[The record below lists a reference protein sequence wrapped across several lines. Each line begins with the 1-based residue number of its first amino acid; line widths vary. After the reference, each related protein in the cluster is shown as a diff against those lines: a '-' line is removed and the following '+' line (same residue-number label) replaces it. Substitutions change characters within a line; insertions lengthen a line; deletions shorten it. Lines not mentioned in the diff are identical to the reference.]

1 MEPWN
6 FSFKSF
12 GRVLDRNSVTVI
24 SDFHVFS
31 FLFFF
36 FTPFLSFD
44 GVIILLKLNFYRK
57 FFSPSQWKVQFSVK
71 LYFRSTDNIVCSY
84 FSNGINGDN
93 DTQRVIFTNLNI
105 IEKRRMMENTRKVF
119 VQLTIRVPIYAW
131 HWEAAF
137 AQEEGSFLTIISAF
151 KAIDTKNSVFMQVFQ
166 NAINCIACSASIFT
180 IPC

>member
-31 FLFFF
+31 FFF

-44 GVIILLKLNFYRK
+44 EVIILLKLNFYRK

-84 FSNGINGDN
+84 FSNGINGD
-93 DTQRVIFTNLNI
+93 TPRVIFTNLNI
-105 IEKRRMMENTRKVF
+105 IERRRMMENTRKVF

>member
-31 FLFFF
+31 FFFF

-93 DTQRVIFTNLNI
+93 DTPRVIFTNLNI